1 MLLLAIALLAVA
13 SCDDSPTGEID
24 LSFQSDN
31 SQLVAAVEDVN
42 KSLSER
48 LSLVEAAMESGLAD
62 SQMALVL
69 LQKAVESLRGSMD
82 EKMAA
87 LLEAVQ
93 SQGASLETKLAL
105 IEAALDS
112 GFADDKEQQTL
123 LGKAIASLAGTL
135 DERVAALETVVKS
148 QMTGLDTK
156 LGLIEVAV
164 REGLADNAAAQGL
177 LKEAIASLGGTMQDK
192 LAAIDSVLGSQ
203 QTALSAKLSLI
214 ETAVDE
220 GFAGGKTQ
228 QELILQALDSLRGS
242 QAEKLA
248 AIDSAVAS
256 RTASLTAK
264 LSLIETALNRGI
276 SSEADALQQLQ
287 AAVSSLKG
295 AVNGMD
301 KAIDGIIAVLG
312 TFDSTTGSVAAALS
326 SIQTAVSG
334 LPTSGEKLAAIEQ
347 TLQSFMPKVI
357 NGHEY
362 VEMGD
367 GLKWAT
373 CNVGATTPEEY
384 GDFFAWAETEK
395 KDIYSFEKYKYLNLT
410 DKNYTKYNNSDNMT
424 KLELADDA
432 ARANWGGTWRMPTNE
447 ELDWLRINCTW
458 KWTDNYGGIGAKGV
472 IVTSL
477 VPGYAGN
484 QLFFP
489 AAGFQTND
497 AKIDVG
503 SKGNYWSS
511 CLKPVSTEAKTEQAY
526 NLRFYGS
533 EISQST
539 RFSGLSVRPVSD

>member
-31 SQLVAAVEDVN
+31 SQLVAAFEDVN

-62 SQMALVL
+62 SQTALVL

-135 DERVAALETVVKS
+135 DERVAALETAVKS
-148 QMTGLDTK
+148 QRTGLETK

-164 REGLADNAAAQGL
+164 QEGLADNAAAQGL

-264 LSLIETALNRGI
+264 ISLIETALSSGI
-276 SSEADALQQLQ
+276 SSEAAAVRQLQ
-287 AAVSSLKG
+287 SAVSSLKG
-295 AVNGMD
+295 SVDGMD
-301 KAIDGIIAVLG
+301 KAIDGIIAALG
-312 TFDSTTGSVAAALS
+312 TFDSTTISVAAALS
-326 SIQTAVSG
+326 RIQSAVSG
-334 LPTSGEKLAAIEQ
+334 LSTYGDRLEAIEQ
-347 TLQSFMPKVI
+347 TVESMLPKRLY
-357 NGHEY
+357 GHEY
-362 VEMGD
+362 VELGD

-373 CNVGATTPEEY
+373 CNVGATTPQEN
-384 GDFFAWAETEK
+384 GDFFAWGETSI
-395 KDIYSFEKYKYLNLT
+395 KDDYGYSNYKYLTNQ
-410 DKNYTKYNNSDNMT
+410 KYTKYNESDSKT
-424 KLELADDA
+424 KLDLEDDA

-447 ELDWLRINCTW
+447 ELEWLRQNCTW
-458 KWTDNYGGIGAKGV
+458 KWTDNYGGIGAIGV
-472 IVTSL
+472 TVTSI
-477 VPGYAGN
+477 VPGYEGN
-484 QLFFP
+484 RLFFP
-489 AAGFQTND
+489 AAGFQTNS
-497 AKIDVG
+497 ATIDVG

-511 CLKPVSTEAKTEQAY
+511 CLKPVSIEVKTEQAY
-526 NLRFYGS
+526 NLHFYGC
-533 EISQST
+533 EVTAST